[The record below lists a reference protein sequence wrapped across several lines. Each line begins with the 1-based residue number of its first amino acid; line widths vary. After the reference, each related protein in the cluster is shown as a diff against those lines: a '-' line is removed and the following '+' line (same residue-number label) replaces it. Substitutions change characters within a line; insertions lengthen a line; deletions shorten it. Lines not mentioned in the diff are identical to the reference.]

1 MHIETQIQLCN
12 RTFKKMETPD
22 VYTRYKPSGNWLTTT
37 ISV

>member
-22 VYTRYKPSGNWLTTT
+22 VYTHATNLLG
-37 ISV
+37 IG